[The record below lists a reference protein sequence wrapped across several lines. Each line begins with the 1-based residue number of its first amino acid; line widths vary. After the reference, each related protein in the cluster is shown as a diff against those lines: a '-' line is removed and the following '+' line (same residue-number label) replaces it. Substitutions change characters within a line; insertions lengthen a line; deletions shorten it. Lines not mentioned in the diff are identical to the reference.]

1 MKGIGATRVRVEP
14 LASERGDEAWEQ
26 ATKRTKRE
34 GGAQEREVGE
44 EEREDAMERRLA
56 ILAVTSRE
64 AGEPSTSPRANDRLN
79 AGPIFGTRPNA
90 GPALVDGRSCA
101 NAPSRRA

>member
-1 MKGIGATRVRVEP
+1 MVRVEP

-26 ATKRTKRE
+26 ATKLTKRE

-56 ILAVTSRE
+56 TRALGPHPGADGLTE
-64 AGEPSTSPRANDRLN
+64 HQADEPW
-79 AGPIFGTRPNA
+79 
-90 GPALVDGRSCA
+90 
-101 NAPSRRA
+101 RR